1 MTSPSISVL
10 GVFKVP
16 ADDALFEQAID
27 LKYGGI
33 ALSAEQRREAES
45 AVRSELASIVLLECQ
60 VSAADGKF
68 KIGDFGQPD
77 SDQAAYDE
85 AFLSDDGTTL
95 AARRYTQPSTPDFRL
110 CFFLHFFDPQKPLR
124 TSYGTVQLPPVSAMP
139 DRLRRLIQYD
149 PVT

>member
-10 GVFKVP
+10 GVFKVS
-16 ADDALFEQAID
+16 ADDALFERAME

-33 ALSAEQRREAES
+33 TLPAEQRREAES
-45 AVRSELASIVLLECQ
+45 AVRSELASVVLVESQ
-60 VSAADGKF
+60 VYRADGKF

-85 AFLSDDGTTL
+85 AFLSDDGTAL
-95 AARRYTQPSTPDFRL
+95 VARRYTQPSTSDFRL
-110 CFFLHFFDPQKPLR
+110 SFFLHFFDPAKPLQ
-124 TSYGTVQLPPVSAMP
+124 TSYGTVQVPPVSAMP
-139 DRLRRLIQYD
+139 DRLQRLIPYD